1 MSKAN
6 ETQIGGT
13 HYKGFEIEPWD
24 YTLINEIPHGEAV
37 IIEYLS
43 RWRLKGGIAD
53 LKKARHWID
62 KVIEIEEAKLR
73 KQKRRTGQ

>member
-6 ETQIGGT
+6 RRQVGGG
-13 HYKGFEIEPWD
+13 HYKAMKIEPWD

-53 LKKARHWID
+53 LQKAQHWLQ
-62 KVIEIEEAKLR
+62 KLIEIEVE
-73 KQKRRTGQ
+73 KQHKRRRTAK